1 MKALPL
7 PKNIAYYVAGVGAII
22 ALIAFFFV
30 PFATEVISYNYT
42 SQGTGT
48 DSQTSSF
55 TPQFVSKSA
64 SIIATASGNT
74 TALAQA
80 NGVIWVNAVLTL
92 GLIVAAALL
101 AFRSNP
107 FGLRAVPADKQV
119 RWGQYGMLGAAVL
132 SILIQIGVF
141 ASVGQVLQSKISSST
156 QSQGSGGLF
165 SSFSPTATMQYDT
178 GAWIFLFGMIVVIVA
193 IGLLLVEQ
201 LPAQLAAY
209 RARAAQGVGGG
220 MQYPAQQPY
229 PSNVGN
235 QYPGAQPYQQPTGDF
250 YSGAQPY
257 QGGNQYPAAQ
267 PYQGAANPYPPA
279 QSYQPD
285 ASYPPAAPPS
295 QPGRT
300 GDQGVNAPLDYPQQP
315 FP

>member
-1 MKALPL
+1 MKAVPL

-42 SQGTGT
+42 SQGTGV
-48 DSQTSSF
+48 DSQKSAF
-55 TPQFVSKSA
+55 TPQFVPRSA
-64 SIIATASGNT
+64 SIIENASGNT

-92 GLIVAAALL
+92 VLIVAAVLL

-141 ASVGQVLQSKISSST
+141 ASVGQVLQSSLSST
-156 QSQGSGGLF
+156 QSQGSGGIF
-165 SSFSPTATMQYDT
+165 SSFTPTATVQYDT

-257 QGGNQYPAAQ
+257 QG
-267 PYQGAANPYPPA
+267 AANPYPPV

-285 ASYPPAAPPS
+285 ASYPPAASPS
-295 QPGRT
+295 QPGKT
-300 GDQGVNAPLDYPQQP
+300 GDQDANTPHDYPQQP